1 MIKRIL
7 TLMMPPIIL
16 ILIRKIKGS
25 IKHGWHGDYTS
36 WAEAQAKS
44 TGYESQLI
52 LDKVY
57 TSLLKVKNGEA
68 IYERDSVIFNE
79 IQYSWQLLSGLMYAA
94 AKNHGNLNVLDFGG
108 SLGSTYY
115 QNKKFLSGLESVNW
129 SIIEQENFVECG
141 RNNFANQ
148 HLHFYNNIDECFR
161 NQSPTVLVLSSV
173 LQYIEKPYELLE
185 ELLSYNFDMILIDR
199 TPFAY
204 SGKDTITLQ
213 TVPPE
218 IYHASY
224 PCWLFNE
231 NNFIDK
237 FNGYKLLESF
247 DALYS
252 SKSLKLKGFI
262 YELKE

>member
-1 MIKRIL
+1 MIKKFLIL
-7 TLMMPPIIL
+7 LLPPIFL
-16 ILIRKIKGS
+16 KLLRKIKVFP
-25 IKHGWHGDYTS
+25 KYGWHGDYAS
-36 WAEAQAKS
+36 WEEAQLKS
-44 TGYESQLI
+44 TGYDSSII
-52 LDKVY
+52 LNKVY
-57 TSLLKVKNGEA
+57 DAMLKVKNGEA
-68 IYERDSVIFNE
+68 QYERDSVTFDKIE
-79 IQYSWQLLSGLMYAA
+79 YSWQLLAGLMYAA
-94 AKNHGNLNVLDFGG
+94 AKNDGKLNVLDFGG
-108 SLGSTYY
+108 SLGSSYY